1 MAEVTCGCA
10 GNTCTGC
17 ASVPDGGVKAGFTD
31 TVMVIGLLQ
40 FDELNVTVGGVV
52 PTAAWK
58 RGSAELTSVLPSVS
72 TLIVTS
78 ASGCLVSCNVYV
90 SGCPCDTIV
99 LPSGCSTSTPPESP
113 SITSTLTGGLSTTPL
128 L

>member
-1 MAEVTCGCA
+1 MLEVRCGCA

-17 ASVPDGGVKAGFTD
+17 ASVPDGGVNAGFTD

-78 ASGCLVSCNVYV
+78 ASGCFVAVSGCFVSCSVYV

-113 SITSTLTGGLSTTPL
+113 
-128 L
+128 